1 MYAHQSVV
9 HRTSLMFA
17 KSLAGVKRPYTLARF
32 LDTKEREDPTWKSAR
47 RSFASA
53 FSVQVQVLKK
63 KKLKE
68 EGRAT
73 LYIEQNP
80 QPQKRAALYTEQD
93 RGLMEEAWKLTAA
106 HREDLAG
113 RQCEDL
119 A

>member
-1 MYAHQSVV
+1 MRAH
-9 HRTSLMFA
+9 L
-17 KSLAGVKRPYTLARF
+17 
-32 LDTKEREDPTWKSAR
+32 WAR

-80 QPQKRAALYTEQD
+80 RPQKRAALYTEQE

-113 RQCEDL
+113 RQGNPQ